1 MIEDKL
7 DSQIF
12 SQLEKPEI
20 LKKSIVIIM
29 LDFTK
34 PWSFMEELD
43 GWINFLYELQKR
55 AGFSIVDL

>member
-7 DSQIF
+7 DYSVF

-20 LKKSIVIIM
+20 LKKAVIIIM
-29 LDFTK
+29 LDFTH

-43 GWINFLYELQKR
+43 GWINFLY
-55 AGFSIVDL
+55 